1 MFCPQCGTEQEES
14 EECIACGV
22 VFAKWGRPS
31 SAALEARET
40 SGASEDPSVTQIALD
55 EAMVRIRESWEKT
68 PLFPIGGISRRE
80 VRVLSDNLARLI
92 RSGVSIREGLMTL
105 ANSSSSTVREH
116 LIQIN
121 QQLESGASLAESLTA
136 HGALYSPAHV
146 ALVHAAERSG
156 KPYEA
161 FESIRDDLDLREEQI
176 RELRKHLTYPGILL
190 VLWFVMAPVGEL
202 VTGGSMF
209 SYVVDVVTP
218 ILSIWL
224 TWWGVRFALHLIPKE
239 VRAGERLQNLLWLM
253 PLHPGDAYRAHVRG
267 NFCRCLGRALSAGL
281 PLYESLRI
289 SAEATGDG
297 YTVESAD
304 RIRVQIQSGANLSN
318 AMAGTRL
325 IPAGELMSIS
335 AGERSGELD
344 QAFDQLANH
353 FRAELQSKLAVT
365 ATAVG
370 VILSAALLLAIAS
383 SIVGGYTQ
391 ALQGSLEQLSPLGK

>member
-1 MFCPQCGTEQEES
+1 MYS
-14 EECIACGV
+14 
-22 VFAKWGRPS
+22 AKSNS
-31 SAALEARET
+31 SSTAALERQMLNLRKET
-40 SGASEDPSVTQIALD
+40 
-55 EAMVRIRESWEKT
+55 
-68 PLFPIGGISRRE
+68 
-80 VRVLSDNLARLI
+80 
-92 RSGVSIREGLMTL
+92 
-105 ANSSSSTVREH
+105 
-116 LIQIN
+116 
-121 QQLESGASLAESLTA
+121 
-136 HGALYSPAHV
+136 
-146 ALVHAAERSG
+146 AA
-156 KPYEA
+156 
-161 FESIRDDLDLREEQI
+161 QI

-325 IPAGELMSIS
+325 ICGRVDEHQRGRALGR
-335 AGERSGELD
+335 ARSGL
-344 QAFDQLANH
+344 
-353 FRAELQSKLAVT
+353 
-365 ATAVG
+365 
-370 VILSAALLLAIAS
+370 
-383 SIVGGYTQ
+383 
-391 ALQGSLEQLSPLGK
+391 